1 MPSRVRAATAP
12 RAVRPPDSSTVQSR
26 VSLCRLRWH
35 RHELDPAWD
44 PPLRS
49 LNRYCQLDEIIARV
63 AGFDGLVARLAL
75 EITPSVRCLTV
86 RINDLERELTTS
98 VNTLPRR
105 CSPVPAS
112 PC

>member
-1 MPSRVRAATAP
+1 M
-12 RAVRPPDSSTVQSR
+12 QSR